1 MALASARRLPARTS
15 AASASTGTPRLGADR
30 GIRRGSLA
38 LADEP
43 QHAARGLGDRRPGPE
58 DRLHARLLE
67 ERMVSRRDD
76 TAHDDDDVARARAL
90 ELADE
95 LGHARLVAA
104 RLRGDAGHVD
114 VVLHRLAR
122 DLLGGLEER
131 ADVDVEAEVGERGG
145 DHLGA
150 AVVAVLADLGDQDA
164 RPPPVLDGELLD
176 VLAEGRPFLV
186 AGELAAVDA
195 RDGAD
200 LRPVPAPHLLE
211 RLRDLAHRGARA
223 GRVDRQLEQVPVS
236 RLGPSGERLER
247 GPHPRRVPRR
257 PDALQARDLRLAHGR
272 VVDLPDVERR
282 LLGELEFVDADDHV
296 LASVDAGLPARGG
309 LLDAELRHAR
319 LDGPRHAAHRLDL
332 LDDDD

>member
-1 MALASARRLPARTS
+1 MRVLSPRMLPPERALEGSTASTATRLPSPIRCSPSASTNVLLPTPGTPLTPTRNAAPVCGRRISSRRCAASWWSRRVLSTRVIALASARRLPARTS
-15 AASASTGTPRLGADR
+15 AASASTGTSRLGADR
-30 GIRRGSLA
+30 GIRRGPLA
-38 LADEP
+38 LADEL
-43 QHAARGLGDRRPGPE
+43 QHAAGSLRDRRPGSE
-58 DRLHARLLE
+58 DRLHAGLLE
-67 ERMVSRRDD
+67 ERVVAGRDD
-76 TAHDDDDVARARAL
+76 AAHRDDDVPRARSL
-90 ELADE
+90 ELAHE
-95 LGHARLVAA
+95 LGHERLVAA
-104 RLRGDAGHVD
+104 RLGGDAHHVD

-131 ADVDVEAEVGERGG
+131 ADVDVEAEVGKRGG

-211 RLRDLAHRGARA
+211 RLRGPGHRGARP

-247 GPHPRRVPRR
+247 GPHPRR
-257 PDALQARDLRLAHGR
+257 
-272 VVDLPDVERR
+272 
-282 LLGELEFVDADDHV
+282 
-296 LASVDAGLPARGG
+296 
-309 LLDAELRHAR
+309 
-319 LDGPRHAAHRLDL
+319 
-332 LDDDD
+332 